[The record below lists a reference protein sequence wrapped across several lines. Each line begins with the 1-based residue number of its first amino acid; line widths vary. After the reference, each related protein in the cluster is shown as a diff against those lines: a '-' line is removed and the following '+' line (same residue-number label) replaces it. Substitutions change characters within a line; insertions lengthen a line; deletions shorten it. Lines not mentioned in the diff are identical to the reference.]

1 MASKL
6 LSGQSSCVK
15 PWRTAG
21 KSVAEACWPPG
32 PSKAHMGTD
41 ALALPK
47 AKDKV
52 SVLVSIANR
61 R

>member
-1 MASKL
+1 
-6 LSGQSSCVK
+6 
-15 PWRTAG
+15 
-21 KSVAEACWPPG
+21 VAEACWPPG
-32 PSKAHMGTD
+32 PSKAHTGAD
-41 ALALPK
+41 AVALPK

>member
-6 LSGQSSCVK
+6 LKGQSTCVK
-15 PWRTAG
+15 PWRKAG

-32 PSKAHMGTD
+32 PSNDHKGSLGA
-41 ALALPK
+41 ALPK
-47 AKDKV
+47 ASDKV

>member
-1 MASKL
+1 MADKL
-6 LSGQSSCVK
+6 LSGQSSWVK

-32 PSKAHMGTD
+32 PSKAHKGTD
-41 ALALPK
+41 TAALPK
-47 AKDKV
+47 AKDRV